1 MNLVSANIAQI
12 VRGCKFR
19 TSVGDG
25 VENGG
30 DLWNSKI
37 KFNFVGFHYTK
48 NHPIYTIM
56 VKAVKNALISVFHK
70 EGLDELLAV
79 LKANGTHIYSTGGT
93 YQYLLEKG
101 MDVST
106 VEALTTYPS
115 ILGGR
120 VKTLHP
126 MVFGGILGRREEAQ
140 DVAEMQQYGMP
151 EIDMVVVDLY
161 PFAQTV
167 ADGGSEAEIIEK
179 IDIGGVSLIRAAAKN
194 FKDVLIVP
202 SSKSYAATADILR
215 RQGGATLEQ
224 RAAAAAEAIAET
236 AAYDGLI
243 SQWMLS
249 RYAEGGAARGAAEL
263 ADLHLPVGETALRYG
278 ENPHQKGYFKG
289 KLSDAFTQLHG
300 KEISYNNL
308 LDIHAAFELIGEFA
322 LPQGQT
328 PAGNAAAPYAVAII
342 KHSNP
347 CGFAVRGSLKEAYET
362 ALACDPLSAF
372 GGVVVCNAPVDLPT
386 ATAMNSLFI
395 EVLIAPG
402 YAPEALQLLQSK
414 KNRVIL
420 QVSSFQLPPYVLRSC
435 VNGCLVQER
444 DTRVDEAAGNKVV
457 TKAQPSEKELRD
469 LHFAN
474 ILVKHCKSNAIVLA
488 KDGQLLAAGVGQTSR
503 VDALKQAIEKAQR
516 FGFELKGAVLASDAF
531 FPFSDCVEIA
541 SQNGIEAFIQPGGS
555 VRDQDSVQY
564 CDEHGLKMVFTGLRH
579 FRH

>member
-1 MNLVSANIAQI
+1 MNN
-12 VRGCKFR
+12 
-19 TSVGDG
+19 
-25 VENGG
+25 
-30 DLWNSKI
+30 
-37 KFNFVGFHYTK
+37 
-48 NHPIYTIM
+48 PIYTTMI
-56 VKAVKNALISVFHK
+56 KPVKNALISVFHK
-70 EGLDELLAV
+70 EGLDDLLAA

-93 YQYLLEKG
+93 YDYLLKKG

-106 VEALTTYPS
+106 VESLTTYPS

-140 DVAEMQQYGMP
+140 DMAEMQQYGMP
-151 EIDMVVVDLY
+151 EIDLVVVDLY

-202 SSKSYAATADILR
+202 SSKAYAKTAELLH
-215 RQGGATLEQ
+215 RQGGTTLEQ

-249 RYAEGGAARGAAEL
+249 RYAEAGAARGAAEL
-263 ADLHLPVGETALRYG
+263 ADLHLPAGETALRYG

-289 KLSDAFTQLHG
+289 NLSEAFTQLHG

-322 LPQGQT
+322 LPQGQA
-328 PAGNAAAPYAVAII
+328 PVGNAPASPYAVAII

-347 CGFAVRGSLKEAYET
+347 CGFACRETLQAAYET

-386 ATAMNSLFI
+386 AQAMNSLFI

-420 QVSSFQLPPYVLRSC
+420 QVSSFQLPPYALRSC
-435 VNGCLVQER
+435 VNGFLVQER
-444 DTRVDEAAGNKVV
+444 DTRVDDAADNRVV

-474 ILVKHCKSNAIVLA
+474 ILVKHCKSNAIVIA

-503 VDALKQAIEKAQR
+503 VDALRQAIEKAQR
-516 FGFELKGAVLASDAF
+516 FGFGLKGAVLASDAF

-555 VRDQDSVQY
+555 VRDQESVQY

>member
-1 MNLVSANIAQI
+1 
-12 VRGCKFR
+12 
-19 TSVGDG
+19 
-25 VENGG
+25 
-30 DLWNSKI
+30 
-37 KFNFVGFHYTK
+37 
-48 NHPIYTIM
+48 M
-56 VKAVKNALISVFHK
+56 VKTVKNALISVFHK
-70 EGLDELLAV
+70 EGLDELLAA

-93 YQYLLEKG
+93 YQYLLEQG

-106 VEALTTYPS
+106 VESLTTYPS

-140 DVAEMQQYGMP
+140 DRAEMQQYGMP

-167 ADGGSEAEIIEK
+167 ADGGTEAEIIEK

-194 FKDVLIVP
+194 FKDVWIVP
-202 SSKSYAATADILR
+202 SSKAYARTADILR
-215 RQGGATLEQ
+215 RQGGSTLEE
-224 RAAAAAEAIAET
+224 RAAAAAEAMAET

-243 SQWMLS
+243 SQWMLN
-249 RYAEGGAARGAAEL
+249 RYGNAAAGTAAGAALCAAEL
-263 ADLHLPVGETALRYG
+263 AGLQLPAGQTALRYG

-289 KLSDAFTQLHG
+289 CLSEAFTQLHG

-322 LPQGQT
+322 SPQGGGT
-328 PAGNAAAPYAVAII
+328 PAATQGQAAPYAVAII

-347 CGFAVRGSLKEAYET
+347 CGFACRASLKEAYEA

-372 GGVVVCNAPVDLPT
+372 GGIVVCNAPVDLPT

-402 YAPEALQLLQSK
+402 YAPEALQLLESK

-420 QVSSFQLPPYVLRSC
+420 EVSSFQLPSYVLRSC
-435 VNGCLVQER
+435 VNGYLVQER
-444 DTRVDEAAGNKVV
+444 DTRVDEAGTNKVV
-457 TKAQPSEKELRD
+457 TKARPTERESRD

-474 ILVKHCKSNAIVLA
+474 ILVKHCKSNAIVIA

-503 VDALKQAIEKAQR
+503 VDALKQAVEKAQR
-516 FGFELKGAVLASDAF
+516 FGFDLKGAVLASDAF

-541 SQNGIEAFIQPGGS
+541 SQNGIEAFVQPGGS
-555 VRDQDSVQY
+555 VRDQESIQY

>member
-1 MNLVSANIAQI
+1 M
-12 VRGCKFR
+12 
-19 TSVGDG
+19 
-25 VENGG
+25 
-30 DLWNSKI
+30 I
-37 KFNFVGFHYTK
+37 KK
-48 NHPIYTIM
+48 
-56 VKAVKNALISVFHK
+56 VKHALISVFHK
-70 EGLDELLAV
+70 EGLDELLEA

-93 YQYLLEKG
+93 YQYLLDKG

-106 VEALTTYPS
+106 VESLTTYPS

-126 MVFGGILGRREEAQ
+126 TVFGGILGRREEAQ
-140 DVAEMQQYGMP
+140 DMAEMQQYGMP
-151 EIDMVVVDLY
+151 EIDLVVVDLY

-167 ADGGSEAEIIEK
+167 ADGGTEAEIIEK

-202 SSKSYAATADILR
+202 SSKAYAKTAELLR
-215 RQGGATLEQ
+215 RQGGSTLEQ

-236 AAYDGLI
+236 SAYDGLI
-243 SQWMLS
+243 SRWMLE
-249 RYAEGGAARGAAEL
+249 RYGAAGAAQGAAEP
-263 ADLHLPVGETALRYG
+263 ADLPWPAEQTPLRYG
-278 ENPHQKGYFKG
+278 ENPHQKGFFKG
-289 KLSDAFTQLHG
+289 RLSEAFTQLHG

-322 LPQGQT
+322 RPQDA
-328 PAGNAAAPYAVAII
+328 PAAPYAVAII

-347 CGFAVRGSLKEAYET
+347 CGFACRSTLQEAYEA
-362 ALACDPLSAF
+362 ALACDPVSAF
-372 GGVVVCNAPVDLPT
+372 GGVVVSNAPIDLPT

-402 YAPEALQLLQSK
+402 YAPEALQLLQGK

-420 QVSSFQLPPYVLRSC
+420 QAPSYRLPSHVLRSC
-435 VNGCLVQER
+435 VNGYLVQER

-474 ILVKHCKSNAIVLA
+474 ILVKHCKSNAIVIA

-503 VDALKQAIEKAQR
+503 VDSLKQAIEKARR
-516 FGFELKGAVLASDAF
+516 FGFELKDAVLASDAF

-555 VRDQDSVQY
+555 VRDQESIQY

>member
-1 MNLVSANIAQI
+1 
-12 VRGCKFR
+12 
-19 TSVGDG
+19 
-25 VENGG
+25 
-30 DLWNSKI
+30 
-37 KFNFVGFHYTK
+37 
-48 NHPIYTIM
+48 M
-56 VKAVKNALISVFHK
+56 VKTVKNALISVFHK
-70 EGLDELLAV
+70 EGLDELLAA

-93 YQYLLEKG
+93 YRYLVEKG

-106 VEALTTYPS
+106 VESLTTYPS

-140 DVAEMQQYGMP
+140 DMAEMTQYGMP

-167 ADGGSEAEIIEK
+167 ADGGTEAEIIEK

-202 SSKSYAATADILR
+202 SSKSYAKAAEWLR
-215 RQGGATLEQ
+215 RQGGTTLEQ

-249 RYAEGGAARGAAEL
+249 RYAAAGAEP
-263 ADLHLPVGETALRYG
+263 ADLQLPAGQTALRYG

-289 KLSDAFTQLHG
+289 RLSDAFMQLHG

-322 LPQGQT
+322 LPQGGDA
-328 PAGNAAAPYAVAII
+328 PASDQGQAAPYAVAII

-347 CGFAVRGSLKEAYET
+347 CGFACRETLQAAYET

-402 YAPEALQLLQSK
+402 YAPEALQLLQGK

-420 QVSSFQLPPYVLRSC
+420 SAPSFHLPAYAVRSC
-435 VNGCLVQER
+435 VNGYLVQER
-444 DTRVDEAAGNKVV
+444 DTCVDAAGTNRVV
-457 TKAQPSEKELRD
+457 TKAQPTERESRD

-474 ILVKHCKSNAIVLA
+474 ILVKHCKSNAIVIA
-488 KDGQLLAAGVGQTSR
+488 RDGQLLAAGVGQTSR
-503 VDALKQAIEKAQR
+503 VDALKQAVEKAQR
-516 FGFELKGAVLASDAF
+516 FGFDLKGAVLASDAF

-555 VRDQDSVQY
+555 VRDQESIQY

>member
-1 MNLVSANIAQI
+1 M
-12 VRGCKFR
+12 
-19 TSVGDG
+19 
-25 VENGG
+25 
-30 DLWNSKI
+30 I
-37 KFNFVGFHYTK
+37 K
-48 NHPIYTIM
+48 P
-56 VKAVKNALISVFHK
+56 VKNALISVFHK
-70 EGLDELLAV
+70 EGLDDLLAA

-93 YQYLLEKG
+93 YDYLLKQG

-106 VEALTTYPS
+106 VESLTTYPS

-161 PFAQTV
+161 PFARTV
-167 ADGGSEAEIIEK
+167 ADGGTEAEIIEK

-202 SSKSYAATADILR
+202 SSKAYAKTAEMLK
-215 RQGGATLEQ
+215 RQGGTTLEQ
-224 RAAAAAEAIAET
+224 RAAAAAEAMAET

-243 SQWMLS
+243 SQWMLN
-249 RYAEGGAARGAAEL
+249 RYGAAGTAQGAAEL
-263 ADLHLPVGETALRYG
+263 AGMQLPSEQTVLRYG

-289 KLSDAFTQLHG
+289 RLSEAFTQLHG

-308 LDIHAAFELIGEFA
+308 LDIHAAFELIGEFP

-328 PAGNAAAPYAVAII
+328 PAGNAPAAPYAVAII

-347 CGFAVRGSLKEAYET
+347 CGFAQRGTLKEAYEA

-372 GGVVVCNAPVDLPT
+372 GGVVVCNAPIDLPT

-402 YAPEALQLLQSK
+402 YAPEALQLLQGK

-420 QVSSFQLPPYVLRSC
+420 EVPSYRLPALTLRSC
-435 VNGCLVQER
+435 VNGFLVQER
-444 DTRVDEAAGNKVV
+444 DTRVDCSEDNRVV
-457 TKAQPSEKELRD
+457 TKVQPTGKELQD

-474 ILVKHCKSNAIVLA
+474 ILVKHCKSNAIVIA

-503 VDALKQAIEKAQR
+503 VDALKQAIDKARR

-531 FPFSDCVEIA
+531 FPFSDCVETA

-555 VRDQDSVQY
+555 VRDQESIDF
-564 CDEHGLKMVFTGLRH
+564 CDAHGLKMVFTGLRH